1 VRRGIVFF
9 FTPPEKV
16 SRAALD
22 SALGEYRRALQ
33 TKEVKLDGGGGPVKL
48 KCVDIG
54 PYSYRVPPGNIT
66 QFALLN
72 IDDMRDSLLV
82 MAARR
87 KLNREQIHAAIE
99 TLIGDILRGK
109 YQQNAVVDMWKLV
122 AKNMQCLYVLWE
134 VACQEE
140 APQIFIDNAPE
151 CFIRHGIQVPDR
163 AFSKMS
169 AELLTRWKTH
179 IDSIVDP
186 AIRSVYA
193 GVPEYIDTLLS
204 VERLF

>member
-1 VRRGIVFF
+1 M
-9 FTPPEKV
+9 
-16 SRAALD
+16 
-22 SALGEYRRALQ
+22 
-33 TKEVKLDGGGGPVKL
+33 KLEGGGGGGAIKL

-66 QFALLN
+66 QFALVG
-72 IDDMRDSLLV
+72 IDEIRESLL
-82 MAARR
+82 MTAARR
-87 KLNREQIHAAIE
+87 KLNREQVHATIE
-99 TLIGDILRGK
+99 TVIGDILRGK
-109 YQQNAVVDMWKLV
+109 YQALAAVDMWKLV

-140 APQIFIDNAPE
+140 APQIFIGNPPE

-169 AELLTRWKTH
+169 AELLTRWKAY
-179 IDSIVDP
+179 IESVLDP
-186 AIRSVYA
+186 GIRAKYT